1 MQKGGVYL
9 DYTLKIDGLTKTYG
23 GRTVVNGANMNVRKG
38 EIYGF
43 LGPNG
48 AGKSTVLKMI
58 LNLVKPDKGN
68 IIIFGEE
75 VKEDNFEILKR
86 IGSIIE
92 NPYFYDKLTGRE
104 NLELH
109 CEYMGYHNGERID
122 EVLNLVDLYDADGRA
137 VCNYSLGM
145 KQRLA
150 VARAI
155 LTKPEFLILDEPING
170 LDPEGIKEIRSLI
183 KDLNREYG
191 MTVLVS
197 GHILAEMELIAD
209 TVGIIKKGRIL
220 KEVPLEVIH
229 EYNKEYIELEVD
241 NLSRTGYLIEERL
254 GIKNYKI
261 VSENKMRVYDLSK
274 RQSTISKI
282 LVENG
287 VELESIY
294 RKEGTLEEYFLKLIE
309 EDSYAA
315 AN

>member
-1 MQKGGVYL
+1 
-9 DYTLKIDGLTKTYG
+9 
-23 GRTVVNGANMNVRKG
+23 
-38 EIYGF
+38 
-43 LGPNG
+43 
-48 AGKSTVLKMI
+48 
-58 LNLVKPDKGN
+58 
-68 IIIFGEE
+68 
-75 VKEDNFEILKR
+75 
-86 IGSIIE
+86 
-92 NPYFYDKLTGRE
+92 
-104 NLELH
+104 
-109 CEYMGYHNGERID
+109 
-122 EVLNLVDLYDADGRA
+122 
-137 VCNYSLGM
+137 
-145 KQRLA
+145 
-150 VARAI
+150 
-155 LTKPEFLILDEPING
+155 
-170 LDPEGIKEIRSLI
+170 
-183 KDLNREYG
+183 

-294 RKEGTLEEYFLKLIE
+294 RKEGTLEGYFLKLIE

>member
-1 MQKGGVYL
+1 
-9 DYTLKIDGLTKTYG
+9 
-23 GRTVVNGANMNVRKG
+23 
-38 EIYGF
+38 
-43 LGPNG
+43 
-48 AGKSTVLKMI
+48 
-58 LNLVKPDKGN
+58 
-68 IIIFGEE
+68 
-75 VKEDNFEILKR
+75 
-86 IGSIIE
+86 
-92 NPYFYDKLTGRE
+92 
-104 NLELH
+104 
-109 CEYMGYHNGERID
+109 
-122 EVLNLVDLYDADGRA
+122 
-137 VCNYSLGM
+137 
-145 KQRLA
+145 
-150 VARAI
+150 
-155 LTKPEFLILDEPING
+155 
-170 LDPEGIKEIRSLI
+170 
-183 KDLNREYG
+183 

-274 RQSTISKI
+274 KQSTISKI

-294 RKEGTLEEYFLKLIE
+294 RKEGTLEGYFLKLIE

>member
-1 MQKGGVYL
+1 MKGMKTLSRILLIEDDKDISEMVTEYLTGALYEVTQVY
-9 DYTLKIDGLTKTYG
+9 DGESAVG
-23 GRTVVNGANMNVRKG
+23 EFRKHP
-38 EIYGF
+38 YD
-43 LGPNG
+43 L
-48 AGKSTVLKMI
+48 VLH
-58 LNLVKPDKGN
+58 
-68 IIIFGEE
+68 
-75 VKEDNFEILKR
+75 
-86 IGSIIE
+86 
-92 NPYFYDKLTGRE
+92 FYDKLTGRE

-122 EVLNLVDLYDADGRA
+122 EVLNLVDLYDTDGRA

-294 RKEGTLEEYFLKLIE
+294 RKEGTLEGYFLKLIE

>member
-1 MQKGGVYL
+1 MSRILLIEDDKDISEMVTEYLTGALYEVTQVY
-9 DYTLKIDGLTKTYG
+9 DGESAVG
-23 GRTVVNGANMNVRKG
+23 EFRKHP
-38 EIYGF
+38 YD
-43 LGPNG
+43 L
-48 AGKSTVLKMI
+48 VLH
-58 LNLVKPDKGN
+58 
-68 IIIFGEE
+68 
-75 VKEDNFEILKR
+75 
-86 IGSIIE
+86 
-92 NPYFYDKLTGRE
+92 FYDKLTGRE

-294 RKEGTLEEYFLKLIE
+294 RKEGTLEGYFLKLME

-315 AN
+315 DN

>member
-1 MQKGGVYL
+1 M

-209 TVGIIKKGRIL
+209 TVGIIRKGRIL

-294 RKEGTLEEYFLKLIE
+294 RKEGTLEGYFLKLIE

>member
-1 MQKGGVYL
+1 M

-209 TVGIIKKGRIL
+209 TVGIIKKGKIL

-294 RKEGTLEEYFLKLIE
+294 RKEGTLEEYFLKLME